1 MLKPLL
7 NELLARYKTYVSNSI
22 LVSAIANATHAK
34 LYLSNKFATFE
45 FTRRLDEEGKGEFIL
60 LEQKLG
66 KDVLPAGFKK
76 DCLLK
81 SDESVDL
88 KIIEDQ
94 LVKKY
99 RTYFG
104 GGGLELFYQKCQSPS
119 LVPSVNCFDV
129 AFKTVLGYFTL
140 TASQPSSEPLQLTT
154 LKKVNSIVQ

>member
-1 MLKPLL
+1 M
-7 NELLARYKTYVSNSI
+7 
-22 LVSAIANATHAK
+22 SALANATHAK
-34 LYLSNKFATFE
+34 LYLTNKFATFE

-66 KDVLPAGFKK
+66 KDVLPVGFKK

-81 SDESVDL
+81 SDENGDL

-94 LVKKY
+94 LIKKY

-119 LVPSVNCFDV
+119 LIPSVNCFDV
-129 AFKTVLGYFTL
+129 ALKTVLGYFTL
-140 TASQPSSEPLQLTT
+140 TANQPSSEPLQLSA
-154 LKKVNSIVQ
+154 LKKVSSVAQ